1 MTAHPPSDVFLA
13 GAEHADESQ
22 LSSLT
27 REAYQRLRGLI
38 ITLQLQ
44 PGALINDADLM
55 RELGLGRTPIR
66 EALQRLACEGL
77 VVLRPRR
84 GAFVASLSITDL
96 QQIFEM
102 RLVIE
107 GQAAALAAVRATEA
121 DLAAMAVTLL
131 PLEQAPSEADLQ
143 TTMNIDRAF
152 HRALARAAHN
162 KFLEYTLGR
171 MYNLNLRLWY
181 LALDRIGPMR
191 AAIEEHRRVLEA
203 VAQHDGPAAE
213 AAIRA
218 HIGDFQTRMRAVL

>member
-1 MTAHPPSDVFLA
+1 MSTMPRPQAPPAPRDQ
-13 GAEHADESQ
+13 AEESQ

-27 REAYQRLRGLI
+27 REAYQRLRNLI
-38 ITLQLQ
+38 VTLQLQ
-44 PGALINDADLM
+44 PGAPINDASLM
-55 RELGLGRTPIR
+55 EELGLGRTPIR

-84 GAFVASLSITDL
+84 GAFVASLSLTDL

-107 GQAAALAAVRATEA
+107 GQAAAMAAARATAA
-121 DLAAMAVTLL
+121 DLAAMAGTLE
-131 PLEQAPSEADLQ
+131 PLDRAETNGDTQSFID
-143 TTMNIDRAF
+143 IDRTF

-181 LALDRIGPMR
+181 LALDKIGPMR
-191 AAIEEHRRVLEA
+191 EAIEQHRRVLDG
-203 VAQHDGPAAE
+203 VTRHDGPAAE

-218 HIGDFQTRMRAVL
+218 HINSFQTRIRALL